1 MMFGVSRLH
10 RRMHNKMLVADNVAA
25 VVGGRNLADEYFGAA
40 PDVNFADLDLLIAG
54 PVVQELSASFDEYW
68 NSRWAVPVES
78 ISLVKV
84 SSAEAERTGAQLTK
98 RLEEHRKQNPAYFE
112 RAEQLS
118 GGMTKLQPELP
129 WVWATG
135 HAVYDTPEKMGDTGA
150 LEAVNHIGPRLLQQ
164 LDPIQ
169 SELVMIS
176 AYFIPG
182 NGGTEK
188 LGALARRGV
197 SVSVITNGLASTDV
211 TAVFAAY
218 AAYRERLLRDGVQLY
233 EIRTDPGLKAKA
245 RERGLAFGSS
255 AVSLH
260 TKAIVFDGSK
270 VFIGSMNLDPRSQR
284 WNTEVG
290 VLVDSREIAEQVLA
304 LARIAM
310 EPENSYHVVLEPQ
323 DHGAARLNW
332 IATENGREVRHMSEP
347 AGSWRRF
354 KATITDP
361 LLPEELL

>member
-1 MMFGVSRLH
+1 
-10 RRMHNKMLVADNVAA
+10 
-25 VVGGRNLADEYFGAA
+25 
-40 PDVNFADLDLLIAG
+40 
-54 PVVQELSASFDEYW
+54 VQ
-68 NSRWAVPVES
+68 R
-78 ISLVKV
+78 K
-84 SSAEAERTGAQLTK
+84 RAQLSK
-98 RLEEHRKQNPAYFE
+98 QLEEHRKQNPAYFD

-118 GGMTKLQPELP
+118 DRMSKLQPELP

-135 HAVYDTPEKMGDTGA
+135 HAVYDTPEKMGDRGA
-150 LEAVNHIGPRLLQQ
+150 LETVTHIGPRLLQQ

-169 SELVMIS
+169 SELVMIA

-182 NGGTEK
+182 NGGAEK

-218 AAYRERLLRDGVQLY
+218 AVYRERLVRDGVQLY
-233 EIRTDPGLKAKA
+233 EIRTDPGVKAKA
-245 RERGLAFGSS
+245 RELGLAFGAS

-270 VFIGSMNLDPRSQR
+270 AFIGSMNLDPRSQR

-290 VLVDSREIAEQVLA
+290 VLVDSREVAQQVLA

-310 EPENSYHVVLEPQ
+310 RPENSYRVVLEAQ
-323 DHGAARLNW
+323 DHGTARLTW
-332 IATENGREVRHMSEP
+332 IASENGREARHMSEP

-361 LLPEELL
+361 LLPQELL